1 MKTVTLAKGAL
12 IGALFLLPVQ
22 AHANQ
27 ANMKTAGLT
36 SQPIGHYNFCQS
48 NPGECS
54 QRSGRSQPMTLTRK
68 AWRQIL
74 EVNQAVNR
82 SIEPR
87 TDMEIFG
94 VEEHWTYPQ
103 SVGDCEDY
111 VLLKRNMLMRAGF
124 KAADLLI
131 TVVRQPD
138 GSGHAVLTVRTDL
151 GDYILDNM
159 RDKVLLWSDTEYTF
173 LKRQSSRHSGRWIK
187 LKHSRP
193 TTVGSIR
200 RN

>member
-1 MKTVTLAKGAL
+1 MKTRAYLKGVL
-12 IGALFLLPVQ
+12 VCALFTLPIE
-22 AHANQ
+22 AQ
-27 ANMKTAGLT
+27 ANASNMTTLGVT
-36 SQPIGHYNFCQS
+36 SQPVGHYNFCRA
-48 NPGECS
+48 NPDECN
-54 QRSGRSQPMTLTRK
+54 QRSRKSRPMKLTRK
-68 AWRQIL
+68 AWRKIL
-74 EVNQAVNR
+74 EVNYAVNQAIR
-82 SIEPR
+82 PQ

-94 VEEHWTYPQ
+94 VEELWAYPK

-111 VLLKRNMLMRAGF
+111 VLLKRQRLMDAGL
-124 KAADLLI
+124 KPSDLLI

-173 LKRQSSRHSGRWIK
+173 LKRQSSRHSGKWTR
-187 LKHSRP
+187 LKQSRP

-200 RN
+200 DN